1 MDNPYVFIIED
12 TALATSP
19 AFLISLSTDL
29 TLTLSPQQNI
39 DITMCVDE
47 IRGCRAS
54 PCQSSLPAPSML
66 DAIPPFGVNIN
77 AHLTERLQDVNA
89 TITTSERISVR
100 VGIKDIKLIQN
111 TLRNL
116 VPKPWRQR
124 IVQQKQQNRQNCKGS
139 STINSNTTSPSSS
152 VAGSPSTHIPIIS
165 EMTDWKGIPSDQ
177 FPFALHFY
185 GNIPEISLMVV
196 DDIDDAELPVAHAI
210 VKSVSMMVVMD
221 KPILEAEASLQLE
234 GEYYDKRKSVWEPV
248 VEPWS
253 VNAKMEV
260 EPRKLVV
267 GDRSDWSFICTDIL
281 ITL

>member
-12 TALATSP
+12 TALSTSS

-29 TLTLSPQQNI
+29 TVTLSPQQNI
-39 DITMCVDE
+39 DITMCMDE

-54 PCQSSLPAPSML
+54 PNRSSLPAPSML
-66 DAIPPFGVNIN
+66 DVILPFGVNIN
-77 AHLTERLQDVNA
+77 AHLSDRLQNVNA
-89 TITTSERISVR
+89 TITASERVSVR
-100 VGIKDIKLIQN
+100 IGIKDIKLIQN
-111 TLRNL
+111 AIRNL

-124 IVQQKQQNRQNCKGS
+124 FVHKNHPKEQHPKGS
-139 STINSNTTSPSSS
+139 LSIQRQISSSPSIPGSFS
-152 VAGSPSTHIPIIS
+152 LQLPVNSEKAG
-165 EMTDWKGIPSDQ
+165 WKAIPSDQ

-196 DDIDDAELPVAHAI
+196 GDIDDAELPVAHAI

-267 GDRSDWSFICTDIL
+267 GDQSDWSFICTDIL